1 MTATISPAAV
11 ESESRTTRSVF
22 EEARRYIPGGTS
34 RIHYYYDPYPIYGRT
49 ASGCRLTDVEG
60 VERTDFLNNMT
71 SLIHGHADP
80 CINQAIIGQ
89 LERGSAWSEPS
100 EAEIELARL
109 MVERVDTVEQIRFSN
124 SGTEAVML
132 AIKLARAFTGRD
144 KIAKFEGFYHGYY
157 DYAQVSFNSTPTNW
171 GPDGSP
177 ASVPSSGG
185 LTDSVTGDVLV
196 APYNDRAAVERL
208 LDAHG
213 SEIAAFITDPL
224 ANRAGF
230 PMPAEGFPE
239 FLREITRD
247 HGIPL
252 IFDEVISFRVAYDGA
267 QGKYGGE
274 PDLTTFGKIMGGG
287 LPIGA
292 VGGRSEIMSLLDP
305 TDGPPKVLSGG
316 TFSANP
322 LTMVAGLASMRQM
335 TPGVYERLHELG
347 RRVRVESNAILS
359 DAGEPAQVTGDGSV
373 FRIMMTAGPIVDYRS
388 SVRGASPPER
398 FAALHKSLLDE
409 GVIVSKDGLG
419 CLSTPMKDA
428 EIDGFLGALER
439 SVARLPAL

>member
-1 MTATISPAAV
+1 MAATISPSAV
-11 ESESRTTRSVF
+11 AGESQATRSVF

-60 VERTDFLNNMT
+60 AERTDFLNNMT
-71 SLIHGHADP
+71 SLIHGHANAR
-80 CINQAIIGQ
+80 INRAVIEQ

-100 EAEIELARL
+100 EAEIELAKL
-109 MVERVDTVEQIRFSN
+109 MVERVDSVEQIRFSN

-132 AIKLARAFTGRD
+132 AIKLARAFTGRS

-157 DYAQVSFNSTPTNW
+157 DYAQVSFNSTPNNW
-171 GPDGSP
+171 GPADSP
-177 ASVPSSGG
+177 ASVASSGG
-185 LTDSVTGDVLV
+185 LADSVTGDVFV
-196 APYNDRAAVERL
+196 VPYNDRAAAERL
-208 LDAHG
+208 LDEHG

-224 ANRAGF
+224 SNRAGF
-230 PMPAEGFPE
+230 PIPGEGFPE

-252 IFDEVISFRVAYDGA
+252 IFDEVISFRVGYRGA

-274 PDLTTFGKIMGGG
+274 PDLTTFGKIIGGG
-287 LPIGA
+287 LPVGA
-292 VGGRSEIMSLLDP
+292 VGGRAEIMSLLDP
-305 TDGPPKVLSGG
+305 TEGPPKVLSGG

-322 LTMVAGLASMRQM
+322 LTMVAGLASMHQM
-335 TPGVYERLHELG
+335 TPDAYEPLDALG
-347 RRVRVESNAILS
+347 RRLRAESNAILA
-359 DAGEPAQVTGDGSV
+359 DAGESAQITGDGSV
-373 FRIMMTAGPIVDYRS
+373 FRILMTADPIVDYRS

-398 FAALHKSLLDE
+398 LGALHRNLLDE

-419 CLSTPMKDA
+419 CLSTPMGDA
-428 EIDGFLGALER
+428 EVDGFIAALER
-439 SVARLPAL
+439 SVAGLPGR